1 MQCSRQCCCVSTSVI
16 MVSSALVAVVSFF
29 VLKSAAGSA
38 FHAECEVDWQVPLA
52 CSQVKD
58 GLETMMDRWRGD
70 DQTPLEESGC
80 GTTSDTCPKLP
91 CGQRCLYKFLP
102 DETTATKVYGTHWTP
117 VSRYS
122 DSFNYE
128 LTELDGGAKC
138 GVKGYSR
145 SDTWYAVLD
154 YGTNFC
160 NVRNLLDGAFESVW
174 QHPEDVASL
183 DQWQGFSE
191 ETNDSRCTQYTSRD
205 CTRY

>member
-1 MQCSRQCCCVSTSVI
+1 MSKLSLQISRRT
-16 MVSSALVAVVSFF
+16 FW
-29 VLKSAAGSA
+29 K
-38 FHAECEVDWQVPLA
+38 VDKRVTANGHKYNVW
-52 CSQVKD
+52 
-58 GLETMMDRWRGD
+58 
-70 DQTPLEESGC
+70 
-80 GTTSDTCPKLP
+80 
-91 CGQRCLYKFLP
+91 LYVQGVCFQFLP

-174 QHPEDVASL
+174 QHPEDVARSVEYFFLGVRMFQQNNFGMGIKCSIVFSL

-191 ETNDSRCTQYTSRD
+191 VTNDSRCTQYTSRD
-205 CTRY
+205 CTRYWVAV